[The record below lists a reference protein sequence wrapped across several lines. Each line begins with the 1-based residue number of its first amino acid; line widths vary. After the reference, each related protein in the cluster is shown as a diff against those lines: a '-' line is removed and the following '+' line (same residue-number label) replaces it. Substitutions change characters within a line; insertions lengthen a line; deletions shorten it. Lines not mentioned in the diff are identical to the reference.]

1 MNRAT
6 ALGSLAI
13 VLWSSLALLSRTA
26 ASVPPFQLTAMAF
39 AVSGTLGLVWL
50 AATRSLAALRQPAI
64 VWLHGADGLFGYHA
78 LFFAALATAPAAEAN
93 LLNYL
98 WPLLIVLLS
107 APVLGL
113 RLNRRH
119 LAGVAIG
126 LTGSLLLLL
135 RGTNFSRAATL
146 GYACAIGAAFTWAA
160 YSVLARRLSAVPTQ
174 AVAGFC
180 AATAILAALAHLA
193 FETTV
198 TPSPPILL
206 AVLLLGIG
214 PVGIAFLLWDIGMK
228 QGDPRLLG
236 TLAYATP
243 VASTVVL
250 GLSGYAKLTAGT
262 LVAAGLVAAGG
273 WIAASAS
280 RASIGRRRA
289 PPRT

>member
-13 VLWSSLALLSRTA
+13 VLWSSLALLSRAA

-39 AVSGTLGLVWL
+39 AVSGGLGLIWL
-50 AATRSLAALRQPAI
+50 GLTGGLPALRQPPI
-64 VWLHGADGLFGYHA
+64 VWLHGVGGLFGYHA
-78 LFFAALATAPAAEAN
+78 LFFAALANAPAAEAN

-107 APVLGL
+107 APILGL
-113 RLNRRH
+113 RLTARH

-126 LTGSLLLLL
+126 LAGSLLLLAK
-135 RGTNFSRAATL
+135 GTSFNRDAIL
-146 GYACAIGAAFTWAA
+146 GYACAVGAAFAWAF

-180 AATAILAALAHLA
+180 AATAILATIAHLI

-198 TPSPPILL
+198 MPSPLTLIATILL
-206 AVLLLGIG
+206 GLG

-243 VASTVVL
+243 VASTL
-250 GLSGYAKLTAGT
+250 ILALAGYAPLTATT
-262 LVAAGLVAAGG
+262 LLAAGLVAAGG
-273 WIAASAS
+273 WIAAAAS
-280 RASIGRRRA
+280 RRPSARSLEGE
-289 PPRT
+289 